1 MEQTVIE
8 LNAPA
13 IKPAEPP
20 PHKAPATRLAISN
33 RFLLCLYA
41 IVPICSLAMVCDRL
55 FWHESLFRSLP
66 TSPETFFVVQ
76 LLFGTPHII
85 ASSVILFSNRDYVRT
100 YWLRI
105 VLFSLL
111 LLLFFGGGYL
121 FIPDHYTVFLAVV
134 GAATI
139 LHVIKQQVGVGKGLC
154 RLSSWIYDAWGWTMI
169 VFGSI
174 LYFAIYSD
182 HGFSASTKFWVDGIL
197 LALAGLIFVL
207 TVMCHLRIKTA
218 LGRYYLWANGLM
230 VLQSGMF
237 YAEGYSFLAILAPR
251 LVHDLTAFT
260 FYVVHDVNRHS
271 EKPQNLLYRL
281 ANKLGLG
288 IFWVCPAIAVL
299 LTFLI
304 GRFADP
310 LADFV
315 MKPVLGHSFEY
326 PVSFL
331 IVGYLGLLHYYTE
344 VFTWRQ
350 GSPYRE
356 HVALRP

>member
-8 LNAPA
+8 LKPTALEPAEFAPSPAPA
-13 IKPAEPP
+13 S
-20 PHKAPATRLAISN
+20 RLAISS
-33 RFLLCLYA
+33 RFLLAIYA
-41 IVPICSLAMVCDRL
+41 IVPICSLAMVFDRL
-55 FWHESLFRSLP
+55 LWHESLFRSLP
-66 TSPETFFVVQ
+66 TSPESFFIVQ

-85 ASSVILFSNRDYVRT
+85 ASSVILFSNRAYVRA
-100 YWLRI
+100 YWLRV
-105 VLFSLL
+105 VLFSLV

-121 FIPDHYTVFLAVV
+121 FVPDYDTVFLAVV

-154 RLSSWIYDAWGWTMI
+154 RLSSWIYDAWGWSMI

-182 HGFSASTKFWVDGIL
+182 RSFSAATKFWVDGIL
-197 LALAGLIFVL
+197 FALAAAIFAL
-207 TVMCHLRIKTA
+207 TVVCHLRIKTA

-230 VLQSGMF
+230 VLQSGLF

-260 FYVVHDVNRHS
+260 FYVVHDVNRHGQQ
-271 EKPQNLLYRL
+271 PQNLLYRL
-281 ANKLGLG
+281 ARKLRLG
-288 IFWVCPAIAVL
+288 TFWVCPAFAVV

-304 GRFADP
+304 GSYADP
-310 LADFV
+310 LAKFV
-315 MKPVLGHSFEY
+315 FAPVLDYDFPY
-326 PVSFL
+326 RVSFL

-350 GSPYRE
+350 GSPYRQ
-356 HVALRP
+356 HVAMAP

>member
-1 MEQTVIE
+1 MEPSVIE
-8 LNAPA
+8 LKPTA
-13 IKPAEPP
+13 ITASESARS
-20 PHKAPATRLAISN
+20 KAPATRLTISN
-33 RFLLCLYA
+33 RFLLGIYA
-41 IVPICSLAMVCDRL
+41 IVPICSVAMVCDRL
-55 FWHESLFRSLP
+55 FWHDSLLRSLP
-66 TSPETFFVVQ
+66 TSPESFFIVQ

-85 ASSVILFSNRDYVRT
+85 ASSVILFTNRAYVRA

-121 FIPDHYTVFLAVV
+121 FIPGHYTVFLAIV

-139 LHVIKQQVGVGKGLC
+139 LHVIKQQVGVGKGIC
-154 RLSSWIYDAWGWTMI
+154 RLSSWIYEAWGWTMI

-174 LYFAIYSD
+174 LYYAIYSD
-182 HGFSASTKFWVDGIL
+182 HRFSASTTFWVDGVL
-197 LALAGLIFVL
+197 LVLAGLIFAL
-207 TVMCHLRIKTA
+207 TIACHLRIKTA

-230 VLQSGMF
+230 VLQGGLF
-237 YAEGYSFLAILAPR
+237 YAEGYSFLAILSPR

-271 EKPQNLLYRL
+271 EEPQNLLYRL
-281 ANKLGLG
+281 ASKLGLG
-288 IFWVCPAIAVL
+288 LFWVCPAIAVL

-304 GRFADP
+304 GRYADP

-315 MKPVLGHSFEY
+315 MKPVLGHGFEY

-344 VFTWRQ
+344 VFTWRH

-356 HVALRP
+356 HVALTP